1 MGTGRKR
8 MNLWGN
14 GFFIIFIISPR
25 FSQGKRWISATN
37 KLVGGIFFL
46 TLIRDKIL

>member
-14 GFFIIFIISPR
+14 GFSIIFIISPR
-25 FSQGKRWISATN
+25 FSQGKRWMIVDIAG
-37 KLVGGIFFL
+37 VMDHFC
-46 TLIRDKIL
+46 DE